1 MVEAVRTLAPHFCA
15 AAHDI
20 GKLIGDS
27 SARVAQGVQL
37 AEATGAALGVALGVA
52 LGGIRG
58 AAREMADAVRSI
70 SGRTAEI
77 AGAVTQ
83 IQAAV
88 RDLDAITQRNAAAA
102 ERSAAAADRVGTP
115 MAALTGVVGGVR
127 LNDAR
132 ERPGTR
138 AA

>member
-1 MVEAVRTLAPHFCA
+1 
-15 AAHDI
+15 
-20 GKLIGDS
+20 
-27 SARVAQGVQL
+27 
-37 AEATGAALGVALGVA
+37 
-52 LGGIRG
+52 
-58 AAREMADAVRSI
+58 MADAVRSI

-77 AGAVTQ
+77 AAAVTQ

>member
-1 MVEAVRTLAPHFCA
+1 MVEEVRTLAPHFRA

-27 SARVAQGVQL
+27 SARVAQGVRL
-37 AEATGAALGVALGVA
+37 AEAAGAALGVA

-77 AGAVTQ
+77 AAAVTQ

-115 MAALTGVVGGVR
+115 MAALTGVAGGFR
-127 LNDAR
+127 LNDAG
-132 ERPGTR
+132 ERPGTC

>member
-1 MVEAVRTLAPHFCA
+1 MVEEVRTLAHRFRA

-27 SARVAQGVQL
+27 SARVAQGVRL
-37 AEATGAALGVALGVA
+37 AEAAGATLGVA

-58 AAREMADAVRSI
+58 AVRKVVDAVRSI
-70 SGRTAEI
+70 SGGTAEI

-88 RDLDAITQRNAAAA
+88 RDLDATTQRNAAAA

-115 MAALTGVVGGVR
+115 MAALTGVAGGFR